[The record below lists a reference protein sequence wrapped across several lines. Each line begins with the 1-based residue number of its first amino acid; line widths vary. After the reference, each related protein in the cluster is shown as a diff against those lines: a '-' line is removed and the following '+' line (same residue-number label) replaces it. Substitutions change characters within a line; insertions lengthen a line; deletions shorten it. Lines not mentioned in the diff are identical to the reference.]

1 MSMANRRTD
10 ELAKDQK
17 EITEKIQQWVKLDNT
32 IKLTNKRL
40 QESRKEKNEIGQEI
54 NDIVYKNNWQ
64 HAEIEISDGKLRFN
78 EVKVTSPL
86 TFGFLKECLSH
97 FIEDEKQLNTI
108 ITYIKEQRQIKYN
121 KDIKRIYNKK

>member
-1 MSMANRRTD
+1 MRNERNNNISR
-10 ELAKDQK
+10 DQLK
-17 EITEKIQQWVKLDNT
+17 ITEKVQEWVKLDNY
-32 IKLTNKRL
+32 IKTTNKKL
-40 QESRKEKNEIGQEI
+40 QESRKEKNEIGQAI

-64 HAEIEISDGKLRFN
+64 HAEIEISDGKLKFN

-97 FIEDEKQLNTI
+97 FIENEEQLNTI

-121 KDIKRIYNKK
+121 KDIKRVYNKK

>member
-1 MSMANRRTD
+1 MANRRTD

-17 EITEKIQQWVKLDNT
+17 EITEKIQQWVKLDNN

>member
-17 EITEKIQQWVKLDNT
+17 EITEKIQQWVKLDNN
-32 IKLTNKRL
+32 IKLSNKRL

-97 FIEDEKQLNTI
+97 FIEDEKQVNTI

>member
-1 MSMANRRTD
+1 MSMANRRTG

-17 EITEKIQQWVKLDNT
+17 EITEKIQQWVKLDNN

-86 TFGFLKECLSH
+86 TFGFLRECLSH

-121 KDIKRIYNKK
+121 KDIKRVYNKK

>member
-17 EITEKIQQWVKLDNT
+17 EITEKIQQWVKLDNN

>member
-1 MSMANRRTD
+1 MSMTNGRTT

-17 EITEKIQQWVKLDNT
+17 EITEKIQQWVKLDNN

-40 QESRKEKNEIGQEI
+40 QESRKEKNEIGHEI
-54 NDIVYKNNWQ
+54 NDIIYKNNWQ
-64 HAEIEISDGKLRFN
+64 HAEIEISDGKLKFN

-108 ITYIKEQRQIKYN
+108 ITYIKEQRQTKYN
-121 KDIKRIYNKK
+121 KDIKRVYNKK